1 MDLTDFR
8 EVMGKQTVF
17 SSDSPEY
24 KRVEAA
30 YQDLL
35 DIVNISTEIET
46 ETVKYD
52 IFEIAEKGDQDRVR
66 ELHHEHRAIVTL
78 LKAAFIFSDIYISV
92 LLSEILCQPGIS
104 LNTFLSKP
112 QKPLLSLSVEEI
124 LPAYCVVVYRNKVIA
139 HHDVQRQYT
148 YLLATELEGSRLVP
162 YSEFFHVTKS
172 DIPLIIKLRET
183 YKALIPALVTEK
195 NQWKLVQIL
204 FYNIPIGKLGAIS
217 QDRKQINRIAENG
230 GCTSVSRQE
239 LIEAID
245 RFTLAVVKA
254 AG

>member
-8 EVMGKQTVF
+8 EAMGKQKVF
-17 SSDSPEY
+17 SLDSQEF
-24 KRVEAA
+24 KRVESA

-35 DIVNISTEIET
+35 DIVNISTAKET

-52 IFEIAEKGDQDRVR
+52 IFEIAEKGDKDRIR
-66 ELHHEHRAIVTL
+66 ELHQEHRATVTL

-104 LNTFLSKP
+104 LNAFLNKP
-112 QKPLLSLSVEEI
+112 QMPLLALSIEEI
-124 LPAYCVVVYRNKVIA
+124 LPAYCVVIYRNKVIA

-148 YLLATELEGSRLVP
+148 YLLATELEGSRLIP

-172 DIPLIIKLRET
+172 DIPLITKLRET
-183 YKALIPALVTEK
+183 YKASIPALLAEK
-195 NQWKLVQIL
+195 NEWKLVQIL

-230 GCTSVSRQE
+230 GCPSVSRQE
-239 LIEAID
+239 LIEAMD
-245 RFTLAVVKA
+245 RFTLAVVKT